1 MRVTAVGICGSDLH
15 WFTEGSIGD
24 SRVSSPLVLGHEA
37 AGVIASGDR
46 AGQLV
51 AIDPAIPCYS
61 CRQCRLGREHLCDNL
76 RFAGHGGTDG
86 AMRTLMAWPMRQLV
100 PMPPDVDDLGAL
112 MLEPIGVAIHAFD
125 LARTQIGA
133 SVGVYGCGPIGL
145 LLVRLARL
153 GGAGRIVATDTLP
166 HRIEAALQAGA
177 TEVALVDRGHERE
190 ALRRVVPDG
199 TDSAFEVAGEDD
211 AVETAVAL
219 AAPAT
224 RVVLVGIPAGDRT
237 SFPASLAR
245 RKGITFLVSRRMNH
259 TYPTAIDLVSS
270 GLIDVGS
277 IVTDVFPFA
286 DYALAVAAAIE
297 RRGLKVVVRPAL
309 DPAW

>member
-1 MRVTAVGICGSDLH
+1 M
-15 WFTEGSIGD
+15 
-24 SRVSSPLVLGHEA
+24 
-37 AGVIASGDR
+37 
-46 AGQLV
+46 
-51 AIDPAIPCYS
+51 
-61 CRQCRLGREHLCDNL
+61 
-76 RFAGHGGTDG
+76 
-86 AMRTLMAWPMRQLV
+86 
-100 PMPPDVDDLGAL
+100 
-112 MLEPIGVAIHAFD
+112 
-125 LARTQIGA
+125 
-133 SVGVYGCGPIGL
+133 
-145 LLVRLARL
+145 
-153 GGAGRIVATDTLP
+153 
-166 HRIEAALQAGA
+166 
-177 TEVALVDRGHERE
+177 DRGHERE
-190 ALRRVVPDG
+190 VLRRVVPDG